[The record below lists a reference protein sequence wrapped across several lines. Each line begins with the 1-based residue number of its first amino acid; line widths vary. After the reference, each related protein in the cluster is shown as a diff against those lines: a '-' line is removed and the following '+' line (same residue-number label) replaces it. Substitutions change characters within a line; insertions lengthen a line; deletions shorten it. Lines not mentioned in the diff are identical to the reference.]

1 MTVVTAVYV
10 VAVRVL
16 VVQYPSAGVGRVQN
30 RAHDHGAVE
39 KFRAA
44 EIVVAFSGFHLAW
57 IALVVANGNAL
68 VLNVQ
73 KCPFI
78 AAVKVTALTAAVK
91 GTVAPVTHALYSSS
105 S

>member
-1 MTVVTAVYV
+1 MTVVTAIYV

-16 VVQYPSAGVGRVQN
+16 AVQYPSAGVGRVQN

-39 KFRAA
+39 KFHAA

>member
-16 VVQYPSAGVGRVQN
+16 AVQYPSAGVGRVQN

-78 AAVKVTALTAAVK
+78 AAVEVTAFTAAVK

>member
-1 MTVVTAVYV
+1 MTVVTAIYV

-16 VVQYPSAGVGRVQN
+16 AVQYPSAGVGRVQN

-39 KFRAA
+39 KFHAA

-78 AAVKVTALTAAVK
+78 AAVKVTAFTAAVK